1 MELAVSVRD
10 VHKSLGGH
18 AVLAGVSF
26 DVKVGEIVAVLGPS
40 GTGKTVMLKHLVGLI
55 RPDRGSV
62 HVWGQDISS
71 LRHKP
76 LASLRGR
83 IGFLSQGGA
92 LFQSQSVFDNVAFPL
107 REKTKLDED
116 SIEQTVLDQLR
127 VLGLAGSESKF
138 PSELSGGMSRRV
150 ALARALVQQPEMLLF
165 DEPTAGLDP
174 VTSRS
179 ILELV
184 MEKHSQQGLTMIVV
198 THNVSDF
205 VPLVDRVV
213 VLHGGVDRF
222 RGTPQELLDSRDEFI
237 REFLDSPQRPRAGSD
252 GWQTS
257 MSKDD
262 S

>member
-10 VHKSLGGH
+10 VHKSLAGH
-18 AVLAGVSF
+18 DVLAGVSF
-26 DVKVGEIVAVLGPS
+26 DVKVGEVVAVLGPS

-62 HVWGQDISS
+62 HVWGQDVSK
-71 LRHKP
+71 LRNKP

-116 SIEQTVLDQLR
+116 SIERTVLDQLR
-127 VLGLAGSESKF
+127 IVGLAGSESKF

-150 ALARALVQQPEMLLF
+150 ALARALVQEPEMLLF

-184 MEKHSQQGLTMIVV
+184 MEKHSEHALTMVVV
-198 THNVSDF
+198 THDVFDF

-213 VLHGGVDRF
+213 VLHDGVSRF
-222 RGTPQELLDSRDEFI
+222 TGTPQELLGSQDEFI
-237 REFLDSPQRPRAGSD
+237 RKFLDSPQRPPVGTD
-252 GWQTS
+252 GWQMS
-257 MSKDD
+257 MSEEDL
-262 S
+262 